1 MATLFWIKVPGT
13 GFSYYRVEAESEER
27 ALELFHKEISV
38 HDRDEITEE
47 DNESAEVIPSTEE
60 TIPR

>member
-13 GFSYYRVEAESEER
+13 GFSFYRVDAESKER
-27 ALELFHKEISV
+27 ALELFHKEISI

-47 DNESAEVIPSTEE
+47 RPEEAEVIGP
-60 TIPR
+60 